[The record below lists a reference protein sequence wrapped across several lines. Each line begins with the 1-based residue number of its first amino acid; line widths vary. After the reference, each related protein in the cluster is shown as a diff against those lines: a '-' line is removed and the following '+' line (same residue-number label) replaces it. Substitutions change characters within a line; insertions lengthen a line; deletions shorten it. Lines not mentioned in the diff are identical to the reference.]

1 MLIAPTTSPA
11 RKRLGIS
18 IIEILVAMVVGGVV
32 LALITMI
39 AVRQQRLFTDL
50 TDGVALSGQLREAA
64 TILPIDLRGASI
76 AARDIRDARDT
87 SIELRGTIASA
98 LVCDTITDGFV
109 LAPASPGASPYASYL
124 TTLDVG
130 DTAWLYTPT
139 DSIDDWRPF
148 AIASVGTSPPRQ
160 CAARGPHLSDSVRA
174 SPHVSI
180 ALATPPASLASAI
193 GMPLRVTRPV
203 RYSLYRAS
211 DGAWY
216 VGEKDWSTAAA
227 RFNTIQPVSGPF
239 LSPALAGLRFTYL
252 DTTAA
257 SISLPVAD
265 TRTIAAIRI
274 SLRGQTKNLTRVLG
288 SAATTGKRV
297 DTAIINVLMHNRR

>member
-1 MLIAPTTSPA
+1 MLIARRHAPHRA
-11 RKRLGIS
+11 RLGIS

-64 TILPIDLRGASI
+64 TILPIDLRGVSI
-76 AARDIRDARDT
+76 AARDIREARDT
-87 SIELRGTIASA
+87 SVELRGTIASA
-98 LVCDTITDGFV
+98 LVCDTIANGFV
-109 LAPASPGASPYASYL
+109 LAPTSLGATAYASYL

-139 DSIDDWRPF
+139 DSIADWRPF
-148 AIASVGTSPPRQ
+148 AIASVGTLPPRQ
-160 CAARGPHLSDSVRA
+160 CASRGPHLSDSVRA
-174 SPHVSI
+174 LPRVSI
-180 ALATPPASLASAI
+180 ALAAPPSSLMSAI
-193 GMPLRVTRPV
+193 GMPLRITRPA
-203 RYSLYRAS
+203 RYSLYRAG

-216 VGEKDWSTAAA
+216 VGEKDWNTVAA

-239 LSPALAGLRFTYL
+239 LSPALGGLTFTYL
-252 DTTAA
+252 DTTGA

-265 TRTIAAIRI
+265 TRAIAAIRI

-297 DTAIINVLMHNRR
+297 DTATINVLMHNRR

>member
-1 MLIAPTTSPA
+1 MLIARRHAPHRA
-11 RKRLGIS
+11 RLGIS

-50 TDGVALSGQLREAA
+50 SDGVALSGQLREAA
-64 TILPIDLRGASI
+64 TILPIDLRGVSI
-76 AARDIRDARDT
+76 AARDIREARDT
-87 SIELRGTIASA
+87 SVELRGTIASA
-98 LVCDTITDGFV
+98 VICDTIANGFA
-109 LAPASPGASPYASYL
+109 LAPTEVGASAYASYL

-139 DSIDDWRPF
+139 DSIDDWQPF
-148 AIASVGTSPPRQ
+148 AIASVGTPPSRQ
-160 CAARGPHLSDSVRA
+160 CASRGPHLSDDERVLPR
-174 SPHVSI
+174 VSI
-180 ALATPPASLASAI
+180 ALAAPPSSLGSAI
-193 GMPLRVTRPV
+193 GRPLRITRPA

-211 DGAWY
+211 DGGWY
-216 VGEKDWSTAAA
+216 VGEKDWNTAAA

-239 LSPALAGLRFTYL
+239 LSPALGGLTFTYL
-252 DTTAA
+252 DTTGA

-265 TRTIAAIRI
+265 TRAIAAIRI

-297 DTAIINVLMHNRR
+297 DTATINVLMHNRR

>member
-1 MLIAPTTSPA
+1 MLIAPRHAPHRA
-11 RKRLGIS
+11 RLGIS
-18 IIEILVAMVVGGVV
+18 IIEVLVAMVVGGVV

-64 TILPIDLRGASI
+64 TILPIDLRGVSV
-76 AARDIRDARDT
+76 AARDIREARDT
-87 SIELRGTIASA
+87 SVELRGTIASA
-98 LVCDTITDGFV
+98 LVCDTLANGFV
-109 LAPASPGASPYASYL
+109 LAPTSDGASAYASYL
-124 TTLDVG
+124 TTLDAG

-139 DSIDDWRPF
+139 DSIDDWQPF
-148 AIASVGTSPPRQ
+148 AIASVGTPPSRQ
-160 CAARGPHLSDSVRA
+160 CASRGPHLSNDERA
-174 SPHVSI
+174 LPRVSI
-180 ALATPPASLASAI
+180 ALAAPPSSLGSAI
-193 GMPLRVTRPV
+193 GRPLRITRPA

-211 DGAWY
+211 DGGWY
-216 VGEKDWSTAAA
+216 VGEKDWNAAAA

-239 LSPALAGLRFTYL
+239 LSPALGGLTFTYL
-252 DTTAA
+252 DTTGA

-265 TRTIAAIRI
+265 TRAIAAIRI

-297 DTAIINVLMHNRR
+297 DTATINVLMHNRR

>member
-1 MLIAPTTSPA
+1 MLIAPRHAPHRA
-11 RKRLGIS
+11 RLGIS
-18 IIEILVAMVVGGVV
+18 IIEVLVAMVVGGVV

-64 TILPIDLRGASI
+64 TILPIDLRGVSV
-76 AARDIRDARDT
+76 AARDIREARDT
-87 SIELRGTIASA
+87 SVELRGTIASA
-98 LVCDTITDGFV
+98 LVCDTLANGFV
-109 LAPASPGASPYASYL
+109 LAPTSDGASAYASYL
-124 TTLDVG
+124 TTLDAG

-139 DSIDDWRPF
+139 DSIDDWQPF
-148 AIASVGTSPPRQ
+148 AIASVGTPPSRQ
-160 CAARGPHLSDSVRA
+160 CASRGPHLSNDERA
-174 SPHVSI
+174 LPRVSI
-180 ALATPPASLASAI
+180 ALAAPPSSLGSAI
-193 GMPLRVTRPV
+193 GRPLRITRPA

-211 DGAWY
+211 DGGWY
-216 VGEKDWSTAAA
+216 VGEKDWNAAAA

-239 LSPALAGLRFTYL
+239 LSPALGGLTFTYL
-252 DTTAA
+252 DTTGA

-265 TRTIAAIRI
+265 TRTIASIRI

-297 DTAIINVLMHNRR
+297 DTATINVLMHNRR

>member
-1 MLIAPTTSPA
+1 MLIAPRHAPHRA
-11 RKRLGIS
+11 RLGIS
-18 IIEILVAMVVGGVV
+18 IIEVLVAMVVGGVV

-64 TILPIDLRGASI
+64 TILPIDLRGVSV
-76 AARDIRDARDT
+76 AARDIREARDT
-87 SIELRGTIASA
+87 SVELRGTIASA
-98 LVCDTITDGFV
+98 LVCDTLANGFV
-109 LAPASPGASPYASYL
+109 LAPTSDGASAYASYL
-124 TTLDVG
+124 TTLDAG

-139 DSIDDWRPF
+139 DSIDDWQPF
-148 AIASVGTSPPRQ
+148 AIASVGTPPSRQ
-160 CAARGPHLSDSVRA
+160 CASRGPHLSDDERVLPR
-174 SPHVSI
+174 VSI
-180 ALATPPASLASAI
+180 ALAAPPSSLLSAI
-193 GMPLRVTRPV
+193 GRPLRITRPA

-211 DGAWY
+211 DGGWY
-216 VGEKDWSTAAA
+216 VGEKDWNAAAA

-239 LSPALAGLRFTYL
+239 LSPALGGLTFTYL
-252 DTTAA
+252 DTTGA

-265 TRTIAAIRI
+265 TRAIAAIRI

-297 DTAIINVLMHNRR
+297 DTATINVLMHNRR

>member
-1 MLIAPTTSPA
+1 MLIARRHAPHRA
-11 RKRLGIS
+11 RLGIS

-64 TILPIDLRGASI
+64 TILPIDLRGVSI
-76 AARDIRDARDT
+76 AARDIREARDT
-87 SIELRGTIASA
+87 SVELRGTIASA
-98 LVCDTITDGFV
+98 VICDTIANGFA
-109 LAPASPGASPYASYL
+109 LAPTEVGASAYASYL

-139 DSIDDWRPF
+139 DSIDDWQPF
-148 AIASVGTSPPRQ
+148 AIASVGTPPSRQ
-160 CAARGPHLSDSVRA
+160 CASRGPHLSDDERA
-174 SPHVSI
+174 LPRVSI
-180 ALATPPASLASAI
+180 ALAAPPSSLLSAI
-193 GMPLRVTRPV
+193 GRPLRITRPA
-203 RYSLYRAS
+203 RYSLYRGS
-211 DGAWY
+211 DGGWY
-216 VGEKDWSTAAA
+216 VGEKDWTTAAA

-239 LSPALAGLRFTYL
+239 LSPALGGLTFTYL
-252 DTTAA
+252 DTTGA

-265 TRTIAAIRI
+265 TRAIAAIRI

-297 DTAIINVLMHNRR
+297 DTATINVLMHNRR